1 MKLTSLVTVS
11 CLAFVLAIG
20 AVGCKKNPNG
30 VTPLPYSG
38 ATPRN
43 TTGGNAFPPVPTVTP
58 INTAGDNPFGKGIDG
73 ASGDI
78 NPMTGN
84 HDIND
89 PARARNTDQFAADTV
104 YFALDKAI
112 VEQKEM
118 GKISN
123 VAEFIRKNPDHDIL
137 VEGHCDERGTEG
149 YNLALGDR
157 RALAIREA
165 LISAGAPADNVHTVS
180 YGESRPADP
189 GHTQAAWAKNRR
201 GAFVLVLPAK

>member
-1 MKLTSLVTVS
+1 MKLTSLVTVT
-11 CLAFVLAIG
+11 CLAAVMAIG

-30 VTPLPYSG
+30 VTPLPYGG
-38 ATPRN
+38 ATRPP
-43 TTGGNAFPPVPTVTP
+43 TTGGNAFPPTQPVAP
-58 INTAGDNPFGKGIDG
+58 INIGDNGFGKGIG
-73 ASGDI
+73 SEGDQI
-78 NPMTGN
+78 PMTGN
-84 HDIND
+84 HDIDN
-89 PARARNTDQFAADTV
+89 PARARNTEQFAAETV

-118 GKISN
+118 GKIST
-123 VAEFIRKNPDHDIL
+123 VADFIKRNLDHDIL

-157 RALAIREA
+157 RALAVREA
-165 LISAGAPADNVHTVS
+165 LIAAGAPADNVHTVS

-201 GAFVLVLPAK
+201 GAFVLVLPAR

>member
-20 AVGCKKNPNG
+20 AVGCKKNPTG
-30 VTPLPYSG
+30 ITPLPYG
-38 ATPRN
+38 ATPRGN
-43 TTGGNAFPPVPTVTP
+43 TGGNAFPPIQPVTP
-58 INTAGDNPFGKGIDG
+58 INTGGENGLGKGIAG
-73 ASGDI
+73 EGDTI
-78 NPMTGN
+78 PMTGN
-84 HDIND
+84 RNIND

-104 YFALDKAI
+104 YFAFDKAI

-118 GKISN
+118 GKIST

-157 RALAIREA
+157 RALAVREA
-165 LISAGAPADNVHTVS
+165 LVSAGAPADNVHTVS

-189 GHTQAAWAKNRR
+189 GHGQAAWTKNRR
-201 GAFVLVLPAK
+201 GVFVLVLPAR

>member
-1 MKLTSLVTVS
+1 MKLTSLVTVT
-11 CLAFVLAIG
+11 CLAAVMAIG

-30 VTPLPYSG
+30 VTPLPYG
-38 ATPRN
+38 ASPRVGN
-43 TTGGNAFPPVPTVTP
+43 TGGGNAFPPVQPVQP
-58 INTAGDNPFGKGIDG
+58 INTGVGVGEGLPGDTDR
-73 ASGDI
+73 
-78 NPMTGN
+78 NPMTGRRPI
-84 HDIND
+84 DD
-89 PARARNTDQFAADTV
+89 PSRARNTEQFASETV

-118 GKISN
+118 GKIST
-123 VAEFIRKNPDHDIL
+123 VADFIKRNPDHDIL

-157 RALAIREA
+157 RALAVREA
-165 LISAGAPADNVHTVS
+165 LIAAGAPADNVHTVS

-201 GAFVLVLPAK
+201 GAFVLVLPAR